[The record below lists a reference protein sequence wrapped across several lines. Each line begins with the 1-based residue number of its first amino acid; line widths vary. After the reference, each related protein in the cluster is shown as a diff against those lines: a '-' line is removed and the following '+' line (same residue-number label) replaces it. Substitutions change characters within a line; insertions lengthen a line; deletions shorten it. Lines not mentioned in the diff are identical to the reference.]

1 MKFSGCPVENGKFGF
16 GGYAS
21 SRHPVVW
28 KLFALPTVSFLF
40 SHEKQPVARSRS
52 TASFK
57 NLKDRRSTAEGI
69 LKINCG
75 SRNIKIS

>member
-1 MKFSGCPVENGKFGF
+1 MKFSRQLVEDGNFGF
-16 GGYAS
+16 GDYAS

-40 SHEKQPVARSRS
+40 SREKQPVGMSKR

-57 NLKDRRSTAEGI
+57 NLKVKTSAARVKGF
-69 LKINCG
+69 
-75 SRNIKIS
+75 